1 MLTGIK
7 IKNYF
12 PKEKQSANIAL
23 LVNSI
28 KHTRKKKKIQI
39 LQKLFHKIEN
49 AC

>member
-28 KHTRKKKKIQI
+28 KHTRKKKKNTNPTKT
-39 LQKLFHKIEN
+39 LS
-49 AC
+49 